1 MKKQDEILTI
11 DGFTEEKLKEKGS
24 QFLAQCF
31 PISNEYEITTLLD
44 KIRKKYYDASH
55 HCYSYRLFK
64 GTLKYSDDGEPPGTA
79 GLRILNAIDHFSL
92 TNTLIVVIRYFG
104 GRKLGVGPLGK
115 AYYNSAFEVL
125 QKANKIKKTF
135 YNKFFVTVN
144 FTQISTVHH
153 VINNYNVKLINT
165 DYKDSVTFEILVS
178 LNDVE
183 IFQDKMIEEL
193 KGDVKISVKDK
204 AILI

>member
-1 MKKQDEILTI
+1 M
-11 DGFTEEKLKEKGS
+11 
-24 QFLAQCF
+24 
-31 PISNEYEITTLLD
+31 
-44 KIRKKYYDASH
+44 
-55 HCYSYRLFK
+55 
-64 GTLKYSDDGEPPGTA
+64 
-79 GLRILNAIDHFSL
+79 
-92 TNTLIVVIRYFG
+92 
-104 GRKLGVGPLGK
+104 GK

-153 VINNYNVKLINT
+153 VIDNYNVKLINT
-165 DYKDSVTFEILVS
+165 DYKDSVIFEILVS

-193 KGDVKISVKDK
+193 KGDVNISVKDK